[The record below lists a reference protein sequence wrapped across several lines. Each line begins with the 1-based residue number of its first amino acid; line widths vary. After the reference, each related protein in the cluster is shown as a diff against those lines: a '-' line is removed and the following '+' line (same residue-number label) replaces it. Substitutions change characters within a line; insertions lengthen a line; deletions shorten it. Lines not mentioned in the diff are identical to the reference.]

1 MSTAG
6 LATARANNFLA
17 LEPLLAD
24 LLRQALQGMRP
35 AVQVLTAADLAD
47 VKLTR
52 QHTPAV
58 HLVYGGYRIEDD
70 AGARLLLAHTW
81 HAVTVVRN
89 VASARTGQDA
99 RQDAG
104 PLLERVM
111 SALLGAHLKGATHP
125 LKLAQPP
132 RPWHEAGT
140 QFIPTTVVVKTV
152 FHKT

>member
-6 LATARANNFLA
+6 LATASANNFLA

-58 HLVYGGYRIEDD
+58 HLVYGGYRLEDD
-70 AGARLLLAHTW
+70 AGARLLLAHT
-81 HAVTVVRN
+81 
-89 VASARTGQDA
+89 
-99 RQDAG
+99 
-104 PLLERVM
+104 
-111 SALLGAHLKGATHP
+111 
-125 LKLAQPP
+125 
-132 RPWHEAGT
+132 
-140 QFIPTTVVVKTV
+140 
-152 FHKT
+152 

>member
-6 LATARANNFLA
+6 LATASANNFLA

-52 QHTPAV
+52 QHAPAV
-58 HLVYGGYRIEDD
+58 HLVYGGYRLEDD

-89 VASARTGQDA
+89 
-99 RQDAG
+99 
-104 PLLERVM
+104 VM